1 MVAAQPLKAVPEQI
15 QIATSLKCQTDDSLT
30 DCYTDCY
37 MEELHDAIGELS
49 ENKAAIEVIYFE
61 KLASISARRAL
72 I

>member
-1 MVAAQPLKAVPEQI
+1 MVAAQPPEAVPKQI

-30 DCYTDCY
+30 DCYIDCY
-37 MEELHDAIGELS
+37 MDELHDALRELS
-49 ENKAAIEVIYFE
+49 ENKAAIGIIYFE